1 MKYIIFSFLI
11 LFVSC
16 KSENTQNTFQ
26 SVLDS
31 LFSTEFLPDAPGA
44 SIIVLK
50 NQEIKY
56 LGNFGV
62 ADIDTKEKINEN
74 TAFNIASVSKT
85 FVSYGILIL
94 QERGELS
101 LDDSLSMYFD
111 DFDNK
116 EISGKIRIKHL
127 LTHTSGLPDLRNVSE
142 NIEFYLT
149 AKDSANFEPL
159 KHTYALNFQ
168 PGERHE
174 YSNPSYNGL
183 ALIIEKVTKQPWQRF
198 IEENI
203 FLPSGMVDSKITN
216 GSYPDSGVAHGY
228 ILEDGIYVEND
239 YGEYPTFAAS
249 GNSGV
254 WSSTSDLA
262 RYENAISES
271 KFLSKRLI
279 EESRRAFVP
288 ENWTDTIPSSKGYS
302 WYIFDKE
309 AAEKN
314 FKVKEEIIYHYGD
327 QGGFNAFYFS
337 IPERNILYVGLF
349 NRPFGKTSEKIEM
362 VFEIMKKY
370 KWLE

>member
-1 MKYIIFSFLI
+1 M
-11 LFVSC
+11 
-16 KSENTQNTFQ
+16 
-26 SVLDS
+26 LDS

-149 AKDSANFEPL
+149 AKDSANYEECR
-159 KHTYALNFQ
+159 HQDDISYQ
-168 PGERHE
+168 DGER
-174 YSNPSYNGL
+174 SFGYN
-183 ALIIEKVTKQPWQRF
+183 
-198 IEENI
+198 
-203 FLPSGMVDSKITN
+203 
-216 GSYPDSGVAHGY
+216 
-228 ILEDGIYVEND
+228 
-239 YGEYPTFAAS
+239 
-249 GNSGV
+249 
-254 WSSTSDLA
+254 
-262 RYENAISES
+262 
-271 KFLSKRLI
+271 
-279 EESRRAFVP
+279 
-288 ENWTDTIPSSKGYS
+288 
-302 WYIFDKE
+302 
-309 AAEKN
+309 
-314 FKVKEEIIYHYGD
+314 
-327 QGGFNAFYFS
+327 
-337 IPERNILYVGLF
+337 ER
-349 NRPFGKTSEKIEM
+349 
-362 VFEIMKKY
+362 
-370 KWLE
+370 